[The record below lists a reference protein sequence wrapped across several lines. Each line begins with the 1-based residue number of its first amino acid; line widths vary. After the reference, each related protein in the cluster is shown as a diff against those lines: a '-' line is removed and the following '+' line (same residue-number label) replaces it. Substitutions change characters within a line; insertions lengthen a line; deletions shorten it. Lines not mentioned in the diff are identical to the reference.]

1 MEDGM
6 KHIKDHL
13 AASERKWIEIRNLIA
28 IELGLDPA
36 EGARITEEVTA
47 VFENWFTQGGCYQ
60 TPRRPHRCRSCSASL
75 PTSSIEPMLAPESR
89 PARWR
94 DDDEN
99 F

>member
-60 TPRRPHRCRSCSASL
+60 TPRRPTPLQKLLREFADILDRANVDSGK
-75 PTSSIEPMLAPESR
+75 

-94 DDDEN
+94 DDDEI